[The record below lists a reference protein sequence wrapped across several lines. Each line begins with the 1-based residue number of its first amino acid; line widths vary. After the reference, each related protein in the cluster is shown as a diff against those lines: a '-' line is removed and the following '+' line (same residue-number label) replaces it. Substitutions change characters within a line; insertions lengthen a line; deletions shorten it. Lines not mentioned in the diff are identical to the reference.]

1 MNFFPLMLREL
12 FILNKGKYS
21 NSHVSKKIS
30 FCGSSELK
38 INQAGCL
45 WGFIELQVPMTHSR
59 ITKSRITFK
68 FATWETATRSSML
81 LHVGKMKN
89 GKTISTLAQNT
100 ALFYFPSLQCPLEP
114 VEKGFKKYFWFKE
127 EEFKS
132 CCACASQDSLSES
145 KWTLCALSVVDGET
159 KMFKCFLEYVRK
171 KQNVW
176 QYSFILILLRVEKK
190 DHCCKENNWKIL

>member
-114 VEKGFKKYFWFKE
+114 VEKGFKIISDLKRRNLKV
-127 EEFKS
+127 
-132 CCACASQDSLSES
+132 AVH
-145 KWTLCALSVVDGET
+145 ALHKTHYQKANELFVHWV
-159 KMFKCFLEYVRK
+159 
-171 KQNVW
+171 
-176 QYSFILILLRVEKK
+176 
-190 DHCCKENNWKIL
+190 